1 MNTDQTVPKT
11 IDDYI
16 AGFSDDLQEILQKI
30 RMTIR
35 EAAPDAEET
44 ISYQMPAFKLKGILV
59 YFAAFKKHIGLF
71 PPVTGD
77 EKLMSEASVYAGPKG
92 NLRFPLDQ
100 THSLR
105 LDQRDCESQSQGK
118 PGESRGQ
125 REEVIVA
132 YLGTLR
138 ADASPR
144 VRPNGWSGESSR
156 SS

>member
-11 IDDYI
+11 IDYYI

-71 PPVTGD
+71 PPVIGD

-100 THSLR
+100 PIPYALISEIVKVRVKENLAR
-105 LDQRDCESQSQGK
+105 AEAKGK
-118 PGESRGQ
+118 K
-125 REEVIVA
+125 
-132 YLGTLR
+132 
-138 ADASPR
+138 
-144 VRPNGWSGESSR
+144 
-156 SS
+156 

>member
-16 AGFSDDLQEILQKI
+16 AGFPVDLQEILQKI

-44 ISYQMPAFKLKGILV
+44 ISYQMPAFKLKGTLV

-77 EKLMSEASVYAGPKG
+77 EKLMSEVSAYAGPKG
-92 NLRFPLDQ
+92 NLRFPIDKPIPYALI
-100 THSLR
+100 SEIVKVRVKENLAR
-105 LDQRDCESQSQGK
+105 AEAKGK
-118 PGESRGQ
+118 K
-125 REEVIVA
+125 
-132 YLGTLR
+132 
-138 ADASPR
+138 
-144 VRPNGWSGESSR
+144 
-156 SS
+156 

>member
-1 MNTDQTVPKT
+1 MNTDQTAPKA

-71 PPVTGD
+71 PPVAGD
-77 EKLMSEASVYAGPKG
+77 EKLMSEVSVYAGPKG
-92 NLRFPLDQ
+92 NLRFPLDKPIPYALI
-100 THSLR
+100 SEIVKVRVKENLAR
-105 LDQRDCESQSQGK
+105 AEAKGK
-118 PGESRGQ
+118 K
-125 REEVIVA
+125 
-132 YLGTLR
+132 
-138 ADASPR
+138 
-144 VRPNGWSGESSR
+144 
-156 SS
+156 

>member
-92 NLRFPLDQ
+92 NLKFPLD
-100 THSLR
+100 
-105 LDQRDCESQSQGK
+105 K
-118 PGESRGQ
+118 PIPYALISE
-125 REEVIVA
+125 IVKFRVKENLA
-132 YLGTLR
+132 R
-138 ADASPR
+138 AEAKR
-144 VRPNGWSGESSR
+144 KE
-156 SS
+156 

>member
-59 YFAAFKKHIGLF
+59 YFAAFKKHIGLY

-77 EKLMSEASVYAGPKG
+77 EKLMSEVSVYAGPKG
-92 NLRFPLDQ
+92 NLRFPLDKPIPYA
-100 THSLR
+100 LIGEIVKVR
-105 LDQRDCESQSQGK
+105 VKENLARAEAKGK
-118 PGESRGQ
+118 K
-125 REEVIVA
+125 
-132 YLGTLR
+132 
-138 ADASPR
+138 
-144 VRPNGWSGESSR
+144 
-156 SS
+156 

>member
-1 MNTDQTVPKT
+1 MNTDQTAPKT

-16 AGFSDDLQEILQKI
+16 ADFSDDLQEILQKI

-77 EKLMSEASVYAGPKG
+77 EKLMSEVAVYAGPKG
-92 NLRFPLDQ
+92 NLRFPLDKPIPYALI
-100 THSLR
+100 SEIVKFRVKENLAR
-105 LDQRDCESQSQGK
+105 AEAKGK
-118 PGESRGQ
+118 K
-125 REEVIVA
+125 
-132 YLGTLR
+132 
-138 ADASPR
+138 
-144 VRPNGWSGESSR
+144 
-156 SS
+156 

>member
-1 MNTDQTVPKT
+1 MNTDQTAPKT

-77 EKLMSEASVYAGPKG
+77 EKLMSEVSVYAGPKG
-92 NLRFPLDQ
+92 NLRFPLDKPIPYALI
-100 THSLR
+100 SEIVKVRVKENLAR
-105 LDQRDCESQSQGK
+105 AEAKGK
-118 PGESRGQ
+118 K
-125 REEVIVA
+125 
-132 YLGTLR
+132 
-138 ADASPR
+138 
-144 VRPNGWSGESSR
+144 
-156 SS
+156 